1 MTKTYLLDTMP
12 GATVTPMT
20 TGQTMPDNGPNA
32 DAVGRMA
39 EMYAE
44 WQTGTPYAPA
54 NIAPAQPSD
63 VDRYF
68 ADRDR
73 QRQIVPQMRT
83 ASAQTNWVTVDEQ
96 TDVAPYIRL
105 AAIIGG
111 VALLCVVVRAAI
123 LSALAWIE
131 AHPGTMAVILGLVAL
146 FFVMYFLGGKEQK
159 QPEPPKEPER
169 KTVRVFVEVEV

>member
-1 MTKTYLLDTMP
+1 
-12 GATVTPMT
+12 
-20 TGQTMPDNGPNA
+20 MPDNGPNA
-32 DAVGRMA
+32 DAVNRMA
-39 EMYAE
+39 EMYAD
-44 WQTGTPYAPA
+44 WQTVTPYAPA

-96 TDVAPYIRL
+96 TDAKPYIM
-105 AAIIGG
+105 AVAIIGG

-123 LSALAWIE
+123 LSALSWIE
-131 AHPGTMAVILGLVAL
+131 AHPGTMAAIGGCAVL
-146 FFVMYFLGGKEQK
+146 FFVMYLLGGKEQK

>member
-1 MTKTYLLDTMP
+1 MTKTYLHDTMP

-44 WQTGTPYAPA
+44 WQTVTPYAPA

-68 ADRDR
+68 LDRDR

-83 ASAQTNWVTVDEQ
+83 ASAQTNWVTVEQ
-96 TDVAPYIRL
+96 TDAKPYIM
-105 AAIIGG
+105 AVAIIGG
-111 VALLCVVVRAAI
+111 VALLCVVAYAAI
-123 LSALAWIE
+123 LSAIAWIE
-131 AHPGTMAVILGLVAL
+131 AHPGTMAAIGGGAVL
-146 FFVMYFLGGKEQK
+146 FFVIYFLGGKEAK
-159 QPEPPKEPER
+159 HPEPPKEPER

>member
-1 MTKTYLLDTMP
+1 MP
-12 GATVTPMT
+12 T
-20 TGQTMPDNGPNA
+20 TEQTMQTDGPNA
-32 DAVGRMA
+32 DAVSRMA

-44 WQTGTPYAPA
+44 WQTVTPYAPA

-83 ASAQTNWVTVDEQ
+83 ASVQTNLVAVEQ

-111 VALLCVVVRAAI
+111 VVFLCVVVRAAI
-123 LSALAWIE
+123 LSALSWIE
-131 AHPGTMAVILGLVAL
+131 AHPGTMATIGGLVAL
-146 FFVMYFLGGKEQK
+146 FFVMYFLGGKEAK
-159 QPEPPKEPER
+159 QPEPQKEQER
-169 KTVRVFVEVEV
+169 KTVRVMVEVEL

>member
-1 MTKTYLLDTMP
+1 MP
-12 GATVTPMT
+12 GATVTPIQT

-32 DAVGRMA
+32 DAVNRMA

-44 WQTGTPYAPA
+44 WQTVTPYAPA
-54 NIAPAQPSD
+54 NIAPSQPSD

-73 QRQIVPQMRT
+73 QRQVVPQMRT
-83 ASAQTNWVTVDEQ
+83 ASAQTNLVAVEQ

-111 VALLCVVVRAAI
+111 VALLCVVAYAAI
-123 LSALAWIE
+123 LSALSWIE
-131 AHPGTMAVILGLVAL
+131 AHPGTMASIGGVTLL

-159 QPEPPKEPER
+159 QPEPQKEQER
-169 KTVRVFVEVEV
+169 KTVRVFVEVEL